1 MRVAGAI
8 IVSSIG
14 IALLAGPAA
23 GSPPTGPSHCDSKA
37 IRSTLVSF
45 TAALNR
51 GDLDA
56 LDELFAEKPDF
67 QWYSTEWRTG
77 RAAKRRDTLIPYFR
91 RRHEIGE
98 RLRLAASRLNG
109 NSPHYG
115 NFEMLM
121 GRRVPSFAGGV
132 WLPVLGKGAAICHAG
147 STRLIVMSFG
157 RVVRPRAR
165 S

>member
-8 IVSSIG
+8 IVASIG
-14 IALLAGPAA
+14 IALLVEPVAA
-23 GSPPTGPSHCDSKA
+23 APPTGPSHCAARDISA
-37 IRSTLVSF
+37 VLNSF

-67 QWYSTEWRTG
+67 QWYSTDG
-77 RAAKRRDTLIPYFR
+77 RIGAAAKRRDTLIAYFR
-91 RRHEIGE
+91 RRHARGE
-98 RLRLAASRLNG
+98 RLRLASSRFTG

-121 GRRVPSFAGGV
+121 GRRVPSVAGGD
-132 WLPVLGKGAAICHAG
+132 WLPVPGKGAAICHEG
-147 STRLIVMSFG
+147 ETRLIVMSFG
-157 RVVRPRAR
+157 RVGGV
-165 S
+165 

>member
-8 IVSSIG
+8 IVASIG

-23 GSPPTGPSHCDSKA
+23 GSLPTAPSHCGPKA

-45 TAALNR
+45 TAALNG

-67 QWYSTEWRTG
+67 QWYSTDG
-77 RAAKRRDTLIPYFR
+77 RIGAASKRRDTLIAYFR
-91 RRHEIGE
+91 RRHARGE
-98 RLRLAASRLNG
+98 RLRLASFRFTG

-115 NFEMLM
+115 NFEMSM
-121 GRRVPSFAGGV
+121 GRRVPGVAGGD
-132 WLPVLGKGAAICHAG
+132 WLPVPGKGAAICHG
-147 STRLIVMSFG
+147 GQTRLIVMSFG
-157 RVVRPRAR
+157 RVGGV
-165 S
+165 